1 MASFLGNKIAQEL
14 LSSKSR
20 KNTSM
25 VTMPPSPRIRGNFT
39 FFFIWYGG
47 REGGREGGENG
58 DWRYE
63 NGELRVF

>member
-1 MASFLGNKIAQEL
+1 ME
-14 LSSKSR
+14 
-20 KNTSM
+20 
-25 VTMPPSPRIRGNFT
+25 
-39 FFFIWYGG
+39 GG